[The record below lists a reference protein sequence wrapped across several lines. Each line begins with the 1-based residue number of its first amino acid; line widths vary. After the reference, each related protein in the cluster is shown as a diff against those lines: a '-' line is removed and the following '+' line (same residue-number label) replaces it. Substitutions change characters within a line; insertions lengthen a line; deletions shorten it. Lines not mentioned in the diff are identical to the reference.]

1 MEGGQ
6 NDDDVPRSCSL
17 LNTNPSIFC
26 GPCFYDES
34 PDISTTADAVST
46 PSPCGTLA
54 AKTAPMAKE
63 NSIGICAVSS
73 EQSGP
78 PMTYVTSL
86 PGTTADSYRPSDSTA
101 PTLDHSASFT
111 TEAQSP
117 LNQTLNIQD
126 SASESSSL
134 SVLTLSSVLN
144 PENVDH
150 SLHDARD
157 PNSPSL
163 SHILT
168 TDFEA
173 HPTSNAPN
181 FTDKYSS
188 PPSPQLSPDT
198 LSEGRSSFV
207 EDSIATNSSRLTG
220 QQLQIFNLPS
230 STTSREALI
239 FSLSSPS
246 ATVPAIKSLSVNEIM
261 LPVGYNNPD
270 LYQNAHRD
278 YPTMEPPLIG
288 SQRLSVTTNFSLEL
302 SLHSPPSAL
311 RPALMTLPNSG
322 PEHDIPAIGAL
333 TSMHNLLTSLS
344 QDQISGPT
352 FNTKNDAQED
362 ESGYAHC
369 KSGSEYSTLEPMLP
383 SSSPDNTVL
392 TSSSPPNS
400 SPPQLFSS
408 SPSGTPTTMPMSIVT
423 ERRSPPP
430 VFLHRSYPKNAGAVS
445 SPDQQVLSQEFEPI
459 SPLLFAQSDDQDANN
474 LMRSNPVND
483 DFTLDNSSEPDS
495 MVYHTAL
502 PITSSPMPSSSPKH
516 ETPIKATSSSPGS
529 THPVGSPTMAFS
541 SPPRKRKRDREEE
554 VSRSLPGSPV
564 KRLAYMLPAPKRS
577 TIASH
582 RRQHRKLA
590 TPFKSPLMTKQA
602 NLDAQG
608 KVLMGPPAVP
618 ADKPSIT
625 MFEAGQSHASAPP
638 STTVLSPTNS
648 TKRRFTVTA
657 RAAAQ
662 FKSPLSFISMA
673 NSSPSLPQVRL
684 TPNMQSLERKIQILK
699 RALKVK
705 KDNEEK
711 ILADL
716 TARWTEAGREVA
728 WEVWE
733 LVKNNGDSPN
743 AHGSSSLGSKRALN
757 DSWGWDVQG
766 DQKRVKSEDSWGW
779 STADQTRETDETV
792 TLQDENAK
800 PKIEDEEE
808 ESIEYTLG
816 TMLRRLGIDPAT
828 LGWDDGNCVFED
840 P

>member
-1 MEGGQ
+1 
-6 NDDDVPRSCSL
+6 
-17 LNTNPSIFC
+17 
-26 GPCFYDES
+26 
-34 PDISTTADAVST
+34 
-46 PSPCGTLA
+46 
-54 AKTAPMAKE
+54 
-63 NSIGICAVSS
+63 
-73 EQSGP
+73 
-78 PMTYVTSL
+78 
-86 PGTTADSYRPSDSTA
+86 
-101 PTLDHSASFT
+101 
-111 TEAQSP
+111 
-117 LNQTLNIQD
+117 
-126 SASESSSL
+126 
-134 SVLTLSSVLN
+134 
-144 PENVDH
+144 
-150 SLHDARD
+150 
-157 PNSPSL
+157 
-163 SHILT
+163 
-168 TDFEA
+168 
-173 HPTSNAPN
+173 
-181 FTDKYSS
+181 
-188 PPSPQLSPDT
+188 
-198 LSEGRSSFV
+198 
-207 EDSIATNSSRLTG
+207 
-220 QQLQIFNLPS
+220 
-230 STTSREALI
+230 
-239 FSLSSPS
+239 
-246 ATVPAIKSLSVNEIM
+246 
-261 LPVGYNNPD
+261 
-270 LYQNAHRD
+270 
-278 YPTMEPPLIG
+278 
-288 SQRLSVTTNFSLEL
+288 
-302 SLHSPPSAL
+302 
-311 RPALMTLPNSG
+311 
-322 PEHDIPAIGAL
+322 
-333 TSMHNLLTSLS
+333 
-344 QDQISGPT
+344 
-352 FNTKNDAQED
+352 
-362 ESGYAHC
+362 
-369 KSGSEYSTLEPMLP
+369 
-383 SSSPDNTVL
+383 
-392 TSSSPPNS
+392 
-400 SPPQLFSS
+400 
-408 SPSGTPTTMPMSIVT
+408 
-423 ERRSPPP
+423 
-430 VFLHRSYPKNAGAVS
+430 
-445 SPDQQVLSQEFEPI
+445 
-459 SPLLFAQSDDQDANN
+459 
-474 LMRSNPVND
+474 MRSNPVND

-554 VSRSLPGSPV
+554 VSRSLPASPV

-618 ADKPSIT
+618 SDKPSIT

-743 AHGSSSLGSKRALN
+743 AHGSNSFGSKRALN

-792 TLQDENAK
+792 ILQDENAK